1 MEYQKIEF
9 ELLDLCVFL
18 FELMLK
24 TPHFALQ
31 FRRIA
36 DRCAGCVL
44 LLFSLHNTLNPK
56 RNRYRTELMIEAIR
70 GLQ

>member
-9 ELLDLCVFL
+9 ELFDLCVFL

-24 TPHFALQ
+24 TLHFALQ

-36 DRCAGCVL
+36 DRCARCVL
-44 LLFSLHNTLNPK
+44 LLLSLHLTVHPK
-56 RNRYRTELMIEAIR
+56 ANRYGAELMIEAIR

>member
-24 TPHFALQ
+24 TLHFALQ
-31 FRRIA
+31 FRRII

-44 LLFSLHNTLNPK
+44 LLFSLHIT
-56 RNRYRTELMIEAIR
+56 
-70 GLQ
+70 Q